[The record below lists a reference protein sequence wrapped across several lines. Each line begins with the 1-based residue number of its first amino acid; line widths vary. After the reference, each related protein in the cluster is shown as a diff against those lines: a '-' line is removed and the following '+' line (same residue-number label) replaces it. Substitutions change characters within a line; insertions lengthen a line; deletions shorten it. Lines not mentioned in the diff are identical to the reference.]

1 MKVIKI
7 SESTYQLLSEDKAV
21 LYQGT
26 KENCEEQKQ
35 LRKINQIQIDFE

>member
-7 SESTYQLLSEDKAV
+7 SENTYQLLSEDGTV